1 MLSLGHYESF
11 TGVGGVSPGCI
22 LRSGNAFSL
31 STIRP
36 GWISRSSAT
45 KSNRK
50 AIISHFTQRV
60 ARALRLA
67 ALPANAFC
75 VPMMVYHSS
84 LARAAT
90 AASGA
95 CFGCFWFEI
104 RNGEQ
109 DEVAEIHDVGS
120 R

>member
-1 MLSLGHYESF
+1 MISLGHYESF
-11 TGVGGVSPGCI
+11 T
-22 LRSGNAFSL
+22 
-31 STIRP
+31 
-36 GWISRSSAT
+36 
-45 KSNRK
+45 
-50 AIISHFTQRV
+50 SHFMHHV

-95 CFGCFWFEI
+95 CFGGFWFEI
-104 RNGEQ
+104 RDGEQ